1 MKINIR
7 ESGDVRIV
15 NLAGSLD
22 ANTSITAETM
32 IHQLFESGTSKLV
45 INLAETEYISSAG
58 LKVLLATAK
67 RISASKGRFILCQPN
82 PAVHRI
88 LEISGFLAILDV
100 KSTEAD
106 ALALIS
112 G

>member
-32 IHQLFESGTSKLV
+32 IHQLLDSGTSKLV
-45 INLAETEYISSAG
+45 INLAEADYISSAG
-58 LKVLLATAK
+58 LRVLLATAK
-67 RISASKGRFILCQPN
+67 RISAGKGRFIICEPN
-82 PAVHRI
+82 SAVYRI
-88 LEISGFLAILDV
+88 LEISGFLAILDFR
-100 KSTEAD
+100 KTEAE
-106 ALALIS
+106 ALAEI
-112 G
+112 

>member
-15 NLAGSLD
+15 HLAGSLD

-32 IHQLFESGTSKLV
+32 IHQLLDAGITKII
-45 INLAETEYISSAG
+45 INLDKTEYISSAG
-58 LKVLLATAK
+58 LRVLLSTTK
-67 RISASKGRFILCQPN
+67 RISAGKGRFILCQPN
-82 PAVHRI
+82 PAVYRI

-100 KSTEAD
+100 KTTEAD
-106 ALALIS
+106 ALAEIS

>member
-32 IHQLFESGTSKLV
+32 IYQLLDSGTSKLV
-45 INLAETEYISSAG
+45 INLAETDYISSAG
-58 LKVLLATAK
+58 LRVLLSTAK
-67 RISASKGRFILCQPN
+67 RISAGKGRFILCQPN
-82 PAVHRI
+82 PAVYRI
-88 LEISGFLAILDV
+88 LEISGFLAILDFR
-100 KSTEAD
+100 KTEAE
-106 ALALIS
+106 ALAEI
-112 G
+112 